1 MIVKEMRGNKEIS
14 LLNFYCAMQTR
25 FPSSGYPRS
34 KKFED
39 ATLANKK
46 ENVIDQN
53 YCRSESVSPKLNRFY
68 ESFIP
73 NEMYL
78 TLNKVFSEY

>member
-1 MIVKEMRGNKEIS
+1 
-14 LLNFYCAMQTR
+14 MQCKRVFQVLGTQGVR
-25 FPSSGYPRS
+25 N
-34 KKFED
+34 
-39 ATLANKK
+39 ATLAHKK

-78 TLNKVFSEY
+78 NLNKVFSEY